1 MNREDV
7 GAEAHIGSKPEWS
20 DPPAKRPMP
29 RESEMLGVWLLIL
42 CIALVAGMAL
52 IVLALNSR
60 P

>member
-29 RESEMLGVWLLIL
+29 RESEMLGIWLFIL
-42 CIALVAGMAL
+42 AISLVAGMAL
-52 IVLALNSR
+52 FVLAVNN
-60 P
+60 